1 MTLDAASPLP
11 LDDRPA
17 AEAATERKRAVHSQI
32 RGSGL
37 LLLGRVLAK
46 WLNLAVQVLVVRLL
60 SQADFGALAYALSIV
75 ALLQNVSTL
84 GLHQT
89 ITRFVPMYQE
99 ERRYDKLFGTLLLA
113 LGVVASIGLVLVAA
127 VYAGRGLLDGL
138 LIEDNRTLALLLVLV
153 FLAPLQAIDNLLL
166 GLFAVFASPGSIF
179 FRRHLLSP
187 GLKLVVLLLVAM
199 GNRSV
204 FVVAGGFLVAE
215 LVGVV
220 ACTVILGHFL
230 RKERL
235 FAHFD
240 RHRIDVPWR
249 EILAFTVPLFS
260 TELLFVAL
268 PAMNVVV
275 LERLGNVEEVAA
287 FRVVVPLAMLN
298 QMVITS
304 FFPLFTPAMARML
317 ARRDRDGINKL
328 YWQTEAWIAV
338 LTYPIFVVTF
348 ALSLPLTVLL
358 FGARYADSA
367 IVLSLLSLAW
377 YVDAA
382 MGFNSLTLR
391 VFGHFKSI
399 LLINVATLVLN
410 LAGLLV
416 LVPYYGATGAA
427 LASCVAVIA
436 HNLLNQYGLAVG
448 TGVRMFEP
456 RYTAVY
462 AGIAASAL
470 ALGLVQWL
478 VSPPIYVGVA
488 LAAGASLV
496 VLRSSG
502 RVLQTGEVFPEL
514 MRIPGLRYLL
524 GW

>member
-11 LDDRPA
+11 LDDAPA
-17 AEAATERKRAVHSQI
+17 AEAAAVRTKAVHSQI
-32 RGSGL
+32 RGSGF

-46 WLNLAVQVLVVRLL
+46 WLNLAVQVLVVRIL

-75 ALLQNVSTL
+75 ALLQNVATL

-99 ERRYDKLFGTLLLA
+99 ERRYDKLFGTILLA
-113 LGVVASIGLVLVAA
+113 LGVVASIGLLLVAA
-127 VYAGRGLLDGL
+127 VYVGRGLLGGW
-138 LIEDNRTLALLLVLV
+138 LIEDDRALALLLVLV
-153 FLAPLQAIDNLLL
+153 FLAPLQAIDNLLV

-215 LVGVV
+215 LVGVSV
-220 ACTVILGHFL
+220 SAAILGHFL

-235 FAHFD
+235 FEHFAPQ
-240 RHRIDVPWR
+240 RIDVPWR

-268 PAMNVVV
+268 PAMNVIV

-317 ARRDRDGINKL
+317 ARGDRDGVNKL
-328 YWQTEAWIAV
+328 YWQTEAWITV
-338 LTYPIFVVTF
+338 LTYPIFVLTF

-358 FGARYADSA
+358 FGARYAGSG
-367 IVLSLLSLAW
+367 IVLSVLALAW

-391 VFGHFKSI
+391 IFGRFKSI
-399 LLINVATLVLN
+399 LLINLATLALN
-410 LAGLLV
+410 LVGLLV
-416 LVPYYGATGAA
+416 LVPSYGATGAA
-427 LASCVAVIA
+427 VATCVAVIV
-436 HNLLNQYGLAVG
+436 HNLLNQYGLAAG
-448 TGVRMFEP
+448 TGIRMFEP

-478 VSPPIYVGVA
+478 AAPPVYVGVA

-514 MRIPGLRYLL
+514 TRIPGLKYLL